1 MIVISNLK
9 PNGEFSANHY
19 LEPLFVFR
27 LGTQNT
33 IFKTRMAIT
42 VFKDISYTLSTLLEE
57 IDRGEIALPD
67 IQRPF
72 VWKPAKVRDL
82 FDSMYHG
89 FPVGNLLFWETG
101 AEMGARRIGTHA
113 HEAAPRLM
121 IVDGQQR
128 LTGLYSVLM
137 GKKVLRKDYTS
148 SRIRIAF
155 RPRDGSFEVADAA
168 VVKNPEFIPDVSILW
183 DGNSQFKRVHEF
195 LERLE
200 AGKGPLKK
208 RQRHNLE
215 EAISR
220 LYNLCNYPFR
230 VLALEPNVDEE
241 KVADLFVRI
250 NSEGVRLS
258 PADFILTLMSVWWEE
273 GRKQLEA
280 FARTSKLHPPGPSP
294 ANPFIDPSADQMLR
308 VVAGLAL
315 GRGRLRYV
323 YQVLRGKDLKTGE
336 ISAEIREK
344 QFAALQEAQARTL
357 SLTNW
362 HEFLKAVRR
371 AGYRGRAMISSENNL
386 LFSYLIYLI
395 AHRDFGLD
403 RKTLREAIA
412 QWFFMTSLTGRYTGT
427 FESQVERDL
436 RRIAESKSSDEF
448 VATLNGIIDTAL
460 TADYWTIRLPSSL
473 ETSSAYGPTV
483 FAYQA
488 SLVLLNA
495 QPLFSPLQLGELL
508 DPSTHAPR
516 SAVERHHLFPKA
528 YLTRI
533 GIEHTVQRN
542 QIANYAFIEWPDNVK
557 IGDLPPSEY
566 FSPLFKELTQQQ
578 QNRARFWHALPD
590 GWEEMEYKDFLQE
603 RRVLIADVIR
613 AAFNKLRTGQ
623 LPEENESLSPSAGL
637 PKWSVKDLIAGMET
651 DKVEFKSSAY
661 YSYKVD
667 VPERVITESVLKTIA
682 GFLNASGGTL
692 AVGIADDGEI
702 LGIQPDLDKKNMDE
716 DRYVNSLTNAIER
729 SLGQLASTMAKIQL
743 QAIDGVQVALV
754 HVAPSPEPIY
764 AKISKRD
771 RAFFVR
777 VNNSTRI
784 LEGGD
789 LVGYV
794 KQRWA

>member
-1 MIVISNLK
+1 
-9 PNGEFSANHY
+9 
-19 LEPLFVFR
+19 
-27 LGTQNT
+27 
-33 IFKTRMAIT
+33 MAIT
-42 VFKDISYTLSTLLEE
+42 VFKVISYTLSNLLEE

-72 VWKPAKVRDL
+72 VWNPAKVRDL

-101 AEMGARRIGTHA
+101 AERGARRIGMHT

-128 LTGLYSVLM
+128 LTGLYSVLK
-137 GKKVLRKDYTS
+137 GKDVLRKDYTS

-155 RPRDGSFEVADAA
+155 RPRDRSFEVADAA
-168 VVKNPEFIPDVSILW
+168 VVNNPEFIPDVSILW
-183 DGNSQFKRVHEF
+183 DGSSQLKRVHEF
-195 LERLE
+195 LKRFE
-200 AGKGPLKK
+200 AGKGKLTE
-208 RQRHNLE
+208 RQRYDLG
-215 EAISR
+215 EAIGR

-230 VLALEPNVDEE
+230 VLVLEPNVDEE

-258 PADFILTLMSVWWEE
+258 PADFVLTLMSVWWEE

-280 FARTSKLHPPGPSP
+280 FARAAKLRPSGPSP
-294 ANPFIDPSADQMLR
+294 ANPFIDPSAAQMLR

-336 ISAEIREK
+336 ISVEIREK
-344 QFAALQEAQARTL
+344 QFAALQKAQARTL

-371 AGYRGRAMISSENNL
+371 AGYRSRDMISSENNL

-395 AHRDFGLD
+395 AHRDYKVD
-403 RKTLREAIA
+403 RKALREAIS

-436 RRIAESKSSDEF
+436 RRIAESKSGDEF
-448 VATLNGIIDTAL
+448 VTTLDKIINTAL

-495 QPLFSPLQLGELL
+495 QPLFSPLQMGELL
-508 DPSTHAPR
+508 DPSIHAPR
-516 SAVERHHLFPKA
+516 SAIERHHLFPKA
-528 YLTRI
+528 YLASI
-533 GIEHTVQRN
+533 GIDRTVQRN
-542 QIANYAFIEWPDNVK
+542 QIANYAFIEWPDNVT

-566 FSPLFKELTQQQ
+566 FSPLFKELTPQQQ
-578 QNRARFWHALPD
+578 KLARFWHALPD
-590 GWEEMEYKDFLQE
+590 GWEEMNYKDFLQE

-613 AAFNKLRTGQ
+613 AAFHKLRTGQ
-623 LPEENESLSPSAGL
+623 LPEEEGLLSPSDSI
-637 PKWSVKDLIAGMET
+637 PKPSVEDLLAEMES

-661 YSYKVD
+661 YSYKAD
-667 VPERVITESVLKTIA
+667 VPERVIIESVLKTIA

-692 AVGIADDGEI
+692 AVGVADDGEI
-702 LGIQPDLDKKNMDE
+702 LGIQPDLDMKNMDG
-716 DRYVNSLTNAIER
+716 DRYVNSLTNVIER
-729 SLGQLASTMAKIQL
+729 SLGPLASTMAAIQL

-754 HVAPSPEPIY
+754 HVTPSPKPIY
-764 AKISKRD
+764 AKFSKRD

-784 LEGGD
+784 LEGGA

-794 KQRWA
+794 NQRWA